1 MTTTRAD
8 LHLELRHDLALVLKK
23 SLKEETLTCI
33 MNDLRNL
40 KFNCDLRQEG
50 EDWVLLIGLNDET
63 EMLKA
68 AEHQN

>member
-40 KFNCDLRQEG
+40 KFNCDLR
-50 EDWVLLIGLNDET
+50 
-63 EMLKA
+63 
-68 AEHQN
+68 